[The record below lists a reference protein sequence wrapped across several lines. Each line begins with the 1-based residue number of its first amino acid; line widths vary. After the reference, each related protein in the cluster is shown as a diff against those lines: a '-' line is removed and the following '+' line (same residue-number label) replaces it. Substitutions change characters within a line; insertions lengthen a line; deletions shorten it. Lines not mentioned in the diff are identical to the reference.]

1 MSDQNRIA
9 PESSGTS
16 LSLEPC
22 PAPAQKSRRPGLP
35 APGDPEL
42 TLKGSRGLLL
52 TALCRCRLASGTRLS
67 HRQTVCRKQRFQ
79 TMLLQEW
86 PGQPGVGAAPPTPAS
101 TDRARAHL
109 GTVLPGPRPQ
119 PAVNNR
125 ARSERARGQASP
137 GRILGAFGRGARR
150 PQSRVLSGTIGG
162 HTGCFLQTQQLG
174 KRVAP
179 ANAPIP
185 APPQQTAL
193 PCKAAHPWD
202 SCHHRGSALG
212 TLAPVRVL
220 SSVRSA
226 AFGDVS
232 QPRGPC

>member
-86 PGQPGVGAAPPTPAS
+86 PGQPGVGAAPTNACKHRPGQGPPRDGAARPPPA
-101 TDRARAHL
+101 
-109 GTVLPGPRPQ
+109 
-119 PAVNNR
+119 
-125 ARSERARGQASP
+125 ARS
-137 GRILGAFGRGARR
+137 
-150 PQSRVLSGTIGG
+150 
-162 HTGCFLQTQQLG
+162 
-174 KRVAP
+174 
-179 ANAPIP
+179 
-185 APPQQTAL
+185 
-193 PCKAAHPWD
+193 
-202 SCHHRGSALG
+202 
-212 TLAPVRVL
+212 
-220 SSVRSA
+220 
-226 AFGDVS
+226 
-232 QPRGPC
+232 